1 MINWKKA
8 EFADY
13 IKVIL
18 KDGMKIIGMGNGIS
32 LAEDFDDE
40 EYAKDTFFIA
50 SENGT
55 VAIDMSQIEDI
66 IFYGQYI

>member
-13 IKVIL
+13 VKVIL
-18 KDGMKIIGMGNGIS
+18 KDGTKIIGMGNGIS

-40 EYAKDTFFIA
+40 EYAKDTFLLQVRMA
-50 SENGT
+50 P
-55 VAIDMSQIEDI
+55 
-66 IFYGQYI
+66 

>member
-18 KDGMKIIGMGNGIS
+18 TDGTKIIGKGEGIS

-40 EYAKDTFFIA
+40 EYAMDTFFIA
-50 SENGT
+50 SKNGI
-55 VAIDMSQIEDI
+55 VAIDMNEIEDI
-66 IFYGQYI
+66 ILYE

>member
-18 KDGMKIIGMGNGIS
+18 KDGTKIIGMGDGIS

-40 EYAKDTFFIA
+40 EYVKDTFFIA

-55 VAIDMSQIEDI
+55 IAIDMNEIEDI
-66 IFYGQYI
+66 ILLE

>member
-8 EFADY
+8 EFADN
-13 IKVIL
+13 IKIIL
-18 KDGMKIIGMGNGIS
+18 NDGTKIIGMGDGIS

-40 EYAKDTFFIA
+40 EYAEDTFFVA

-55 VAIDMSQIEDI
+55 IALDIDEIEDI
-66 IFYGQYI
+66 ILLE

>member
-18 KDGMKIIGMGNGIS
+18 KDGTSISGTGNDIS
-32 LAEDFDDE
+32 LAVYFDDE
-40 EYAKDTFFIA
+40 EYAMDTFLLQA
-50 SENGT
+50 KM
-55 VAIDMSQIEDI
+55 AL
-66 IFYGQYI
+66 

>member
-18 KDGMKIIGMGNGIS
+18 KDGASISGMGNGIS

-40 EYAKDTFFIA
+40 EYAMDTFFVA

-55 VAIDMSQIEDI
+55 IAIDMNEIEDI
-66 IFYGQYI
+66 FYE

>member
-18 KDGMKIIGMGNGIS
+18 KDGTSISGMGNGIS

-40 EYAKDTFFIA
+40 EYAMDTFFIA
-50 SENGT
+50 SEN
-55 VAIDMSQIEDI
+55 VNIAINMDEIEDI
-66 IFYGQYI
+66 IFYD